1 MPSFQMDQPPVVAAR
16 GDAEALRQYIVLL
29 VDRLKYVLNHLDD
42 ENIQS
47 VSATK
52 IGRRM
57 GTMADAL
64 GEKGTDNERVR
75 QMVRELTMTTF
86 KSADIDWNQMKGF
99 DRAVETAVQVI
110 MEALQDG
117 IDSLSDRVD
126 DIEAALEALR
136 AMTEGE
142 IARLEA
148 MIPTETATTTANG
161 LMSATDKA
169 KLDGIEAEANAYTHP
184 AYTARTGQPTANKT
198 PGFGETFTVS
208 QIKSDATGH
217 VTAATNRTVKIPDT
231 EATQSAAGLMSST
244 DKAKLDAFGAASTYA
259 LKTDLTAVYR
269 YKGSKATV
277 SALPSADNVQG
288 DVWDVQETG
297 MNYAWNG
304 SAWDALGM
312 IYTPDIITDA
322 QVDAICV

>member
-110 MEALQDG
+110 MEALRDG
-117 IDSLSDRVD
+117 IDNLSDRVD
-126 DIEAALEALR
+126 DIEAALEALQ
-136 AMTEGE
+136 AMTEEEIDAILGDLDGE
-142 IARLEA
+142 ISRVEDLLRTYRLRQNTLYDDLGENRGQVDFSAVNARIDTVQDTLAENTQVLTNEELEA
-148 MIPTETATTTANG
+148 M
-161 LMSATDKA
+161 
-169 KLDGIEAEANAYTHP
+169 
-184 AYTARTGQPTANKT
+184 
-198 PGFGETFTVS
+198 
-208 QIKSDATGH
+208 
-217 VTAATNRTVKIPDT
+217 
-231 EATQSAAGLMSST
+231 
-244 DKAKLDAFGAASTYA
+244 
-259 LKTDLTAVYR
+259 LK
-269 YKGSKATV
+269 
-277 SALPSADNVQG
+277 
-288 DVWDVQETG
+288 
-297 MNYAWNG
+297 
-304 SAWDALGM
+304 
-312 IYTPDIITDA
+312 
-322 QVDAICV
+322 

>member
-126 DIEAALEALR
+126 DIETALEALQ
-136 AMTEGE
+136 AMTEEEIDEILGTLDGE
-142 IARLEA
+142 ISRVEDLLRTYRLRQNTLYDDLGENRGQVDFSAVNARIDTVQDTLAENTQILTNEELEA
-148 MIPTETATTTANG
+148 M
-161 LMSATDKA
+161 L
-169 KLDGIEAEANAYTHP
+169 
-184 AYTARTGQPTANKT
+184 
-198 PGFGETFTVS
+198 V
-208 QIKSDATGH
+208 
-217 VTAATNRTVKIPDT
+217 
-231 EATQSAAGLMSST
+231 
-244 DKAKLDAFGAASTYA
+244 
-259 LKTDLTAVYR
+259 
-269 YKGSKATV
+269 
-277 SALPSADNVQG
+277 
-288 DVWDVQETG
+288 
-297 MNYAWNG
+297 
-304 SAWDALGM
+304 
-312 IYTPDIITDA
+312 
-322 QVDAICV
+322 

>member
-1 MPSFQMDQPPVVAAR
+1 MDQPPVVAAR

-136 AMTEGE
+136 AMTEEEIDAILGDLDGE
-142 IARLEA
+142 ISRVEDLLRTYRLRQNTLYDDLGENRGQVDFSAVNARIDTVQDTLAENTQVLTNEELEA
-148 MIPTETATTTANG
+148 M
-161 LMSATDKA
+161 L
-169 KLDGIEAEANAYTHP
+169 
-184 AYTARTGQPTANKT
+184 
-198 PGFGETFTVS
+198 V
-208 QIKSDATGH
+208 
-217 VTAATNRTVKIPDT
+217 
-231 EATQSAAGLMSST
+231 
-244 DKAKLDAFGAASTYA
+244 
-259 LKTDLTAVYR
+259 
-269 YKGSKATV
+269 
-277 SALPSADNVQG
+277 
-288 DVWDVQETG
+288 
-297 MNYAWNG
+297 
-304 SAWDALGM
+304 
-312 IYTPDIITDA
+312 
-322 QVDAICV
+322 

>member
-117 IDSLSDRVD
+117 IDDLSDRGD
-126 DIEAALEALR
+126 DIEAALEALQ
-136 AMTEGE
+136 AMTEEEIDAILGDLDGE
-142 IARLEA
+142 ISRVEDLLRTYRLRQNTLYDDLGENRGQVDFSAVNARIDTVQDTLAESTQILTNEELEA
-148 MIPTETATTTANG
+148 M
-161 LMSATDKA
+161 L
-169 KLDGIEAEANAYTHP
+169 
-184 AYTARTGQPTANKT
+184 
-198 PGFGETFTVS
+198 V
-208 QIKSDATGH
+208 
-217 VTAATNRTVKIPDT
+217 
-231 EATQSAAGLMSST
+231 
-244 DKAKLDAFGAASTYA
+244 
-259 LKTDLTAVYR
+259 
-269 YKGSKATV
+269 
-277 SALPSADNVQG
+277 
-288 DVWDVQETG
+288 
-297 MNYAWNG
+297 
-304 SAWDALGM
+304 
-312 IYTPDIITDA
+312 
-322 QVDAICV
+322 

>member
-1 MPSFQMDQPPVVAAR
+1 MDQPPVVAAR

-136 AMTEGE
+136 AMTEEKIDEILGTLDGE
-142 IARLEA
+142 ISRVEDLLRTYRLRQNTLYDDLGENRGQVDFSAVNARIDTVQDTLAESTQILTNEELEA
-148 MIPTETATTTANG
+148 M
-161 LMSATDKA
+161 L
-169 KLDGIEAEANAYTHP
+169 
-184 AYTARTGQPTANKT
+184 
-198 PGFGETFTVS
+198 V
-208 QIKSDATGH
+208 
-217 VTAATNRTVKIPDT
+217 
-231 EATQSAAGLMSST
+231 
-244 DKAKLDAFGAASTYA
+244 
-259 LKTDLTAVYR
+259 
-269 YKGSKATV
+269 
-277 SALPSADNVQG
+277 
-288 DVWDVQETG
+288 
-297 MNYAWNG
+297 
-304 SAWDALGM
+304 
-312 IYTPDIITDA
+312 
-322 QVDAICV
+322 

>member
-126 DIEAALEALR
+126 DIEAALEALQ
-136 AMTEGE
+136 AMTEEEIDAILGDLDGE
-142 IARLEA
+142 ISRVEDLLRTYRLRQNTLYDDLGENRGQVDFSAVNARIDTVQDTLAENTQVLTNEELEA
-148 MIPTETATTTANG
+148 M
-161 LMSATDKA
+161 
-169 KLDGIEAEANAYTHP
+169 
-184 AYTARTGQPTANKT
+184 
-198 PGFGETFTVS
+198 
-208 QIKSDATGH
+208 
-217 VTAATNRTVKIPDT
+217 
-231 EATQSAAGLMSST
+231 
-244 DKAKLDAFGAASTYA
+244 
-259 LKTDLTAVYR
+259 LK
-269 YKGSKATV
+269 
-277 SALPSADNVQG
+277 
-288 DVWDVQETG
+288 
-297 MNYAWNG
+297 
-304 SAWDALGM
+304 
-312 IYTPDIITDA
+312 
-322 QVDAICV
+322 

>member
-117 IDSLSDRVD
+117 IDDLSDRVD

-136 AMTEGE
+136 AMTEEEIDAILGDLDGE
-142 IARLEA
+142 ISRVEDLLRTYRLRQNTLYDDLGENRGQVDFSAVNARIDTVQDTLAENTQVLTNEELEA
-148 MIPTETATTTANG
+148 M
-161 LMSATDKA
+161 L
-169 KLDGIEAEANAYTHP
+169 
-184 AYTARTGQPTANKT
+184 
-198 PGFGETFTVS
+198 V
-208 QIKSDATGH
+208 
-217 VTAATNRTVKIPDT
+217 
-231 EATQSAAGLMSST
+231 
-244 DKAKLDAFGAASTYA
+244 
-259 LKTDLTAVYR
+259 
-269 YKGSKATV
+269 
-277 SALPSADNVQG
+277 
-288 DVWDVQETG
+288 
-297 MNYAWNG
+297 
-304 SAWDALGM
+304 
-312 IYTPDIITDA
+312 
-322 QVDAICV
+322 

>member
-1 MPSFQMDQPPVVAAR
+1 MDRPPVVAAR

-136 AMTEGE
+136 AMTEEEIDAILGDLDGE
-142 IARLEA
+142 ISRVEDLLRTYRLRQNTLYDDLGENRGQVDFSAVNARIDTVQDTLAESTQILTNEELEA
-148 MIPTETATTTANG
+148 M
-161 LMSATDKA
+161 L
-169 KLDGIEAEANAYTHP
+169 
-184 AYTARTGQPTANKT
+184 
-198 PGFGETFTVS
+198 V
-208 QIKSDATGH
+208 
-217 VTAATNRTVKIPDT
+217 
-231 EATQSAAGLMSST
+231 
-244 DKAKLDAFGAASTYA
+244 
-259 LKTDLTAVYR
+259 
-269 YKGSKATV
+269 
-277 SALPSADNVQG
+277 
-288 DVWDVQETG
+288 
-297 MNYAWNG
+297 
-304 SAWDALGM
+304 
-312 IYTPDIITDA
+312 
-322 QVDAICV
+322 

>member
-136 AMTEGE
+136 AMTEEEIDAILGDLDGE
-142 IARLEA
+142 ISRVEDLLRTYRLRQNTLYDDLGENRGQVDFSAVNARIDTVQDTLAENTQVLTNEELEA
-148 MIPTETATTTANG
+148 M
-161 LMSATDKA
+161 L
-169 KLDGIEAEANAYTHP
+169 
-184 AYTARTGQPTANKT
+184 
-198 PGFGETFTVS
+198 V
-208 QIKSDATGH
+208 
-217 VTAATNRTVKIPDT
+217 
-231 EATQSAAGLMSST
+231 
-244 DKAKLDAFGAASTYA
+244 
-259 LKTDLTAVYR
+259 
-269 YKGSKATV
+269 
-277 SALPSADNVQG
+277 
-288 DVWDVQETG
+288 
-297 MNYAWNG
+297 
-304 SAWDALGM
+304 
-312 IYTPDIITDA
+312 
-322 QVDAICV
+322 

>member
-1 MPSFQMDQPPVVAAR
+1 MDQPPVVAAR

-136 AMTEGE
+136 AMTEEEIDEILGTLDGE
-142 IARLEA
+142 ISRVEDLLRTYRLRQNTLYDDQGENRGQVDFSAVNARIDTVQDTLAENTQVLTNEELEA
-148 MIPTETATTTANG
+148 M
-161 LMSATDKA
+161 L
-169 KLDGIEAEANAYTHP
+169 
-184 AYTARTGQPTANKT
+184 
-198 PGFGETFTVS
+198 V
-208 QIKSDATGH
+208 
-217 VTAATNRTVKIPDT
+217 
-231 EATQSAAGLMSST
+231 
-244 DKAKLDAFGAASTYA
+244 
-259 LKTDLTAVYR
+259 
-269 YKGSKATV
+269 
-277 SALPSADNVQG
+277 
-288 DVWDVQETG
+288 
-297 MNYAWNG
+297 
-304 SAWDALGM
+304 
-312 IYTPDIITDA
+312 
-322 QVDAICV
+322 

>member
-136 AMTEGE
+136 AMTEEEIDEILGTLDGE
-142 IARLEA
+142 ISRVEDLLRTYRLRQNTLYDDMGENRGQVDFSAVNARIDTVQDTLAENTQVLTNEELEA
-148 MIPTETATTTANG
+148 M
-161 LMSATDKA
+161 L
-169 KLDGIEAEANAYTHP
+169 
-184 AYTARTGQPTANKT
+184 
-198 PGFGETFTVS
+198 V
-208 QIKSDATGH
+208 
-217 VTAATNRTVKIPDT
+217 
-231 EATQSAAGLMSST
+231 
-244 DKAKLDAFGAASTYA
+244 
-259 LKTDLTAVYR
+259 
-269 YKGSKATV
+269 
-277 SALPSADNVQG
+277 
-288 DVWDVQETG
+288 
-297 MNYAWNG
+297 
-304 SAWDALGM
+304 
-312 IYTPDIITDA
+312 
-322 QVDAICV
+322 

>member
-117 IDSLSDRVD
+117 IDDLSDRVD

-136 AMTEGE
+136 AMTEEKIDAILGDLDGE
-142 IARLEA
+142 ISRVEDLLRTYRLRQNTLYDDLGENRGQVDFSAVNARIDTVQDTLAESTQILTNEELEA
-148 MIPTETATTTANG
+148 M
-161 LMSATDKA
+161 L
-169 KLDGIEAEANAYTHP
+169 
-184 AYTARTGQPTANKT
+184 
-198 PGFGETFTVS
+198 V
-208 QIKSDATGH
+208 
-217 VTAATNRTVKIPDT
+217 
-231 EATQSAAGLMSST
+231 
-244 DKAKLDAFGAASTYA
+244 
-259 LKTDLTAVYR
+259 
-269 YKGSKATV
+269 
-277 SALPSADNVQG
+277 
-288 DVWDVQETG
+288 
-297 MNYAWNG
+297 
-304 SAWDALGM
+304 
-312 IYTPDIITDA
+312 
-322 QVDAICV
+322 

>member
-136 AMTEGE
+136 AMTEEEIDEILGTLDGE
-142 IARLEA
+142 VSRVEDLLRTYRLRQNTLYDDMGENRGQVDFSAVNARIDTVQDTLAENTQVLTNEELEA
-148 MIPTETATTTANG
+148 M
-161 LMSATDKA
+161 L
-169 KLDGIEAEANAYTHP
+169 
-184 AYTARTGQPTANKT
+184 
-198 PGFGETFTVS
+198 V
-208 QIKSDATGH
+208 
-217 VTAATNRTVKIPDT
+217 
-231 EATQSAAGLMSST
+231 
-244 DKAKLDAFGAASTYA
+244 
-259 LKTDLTAVYR
+259 
-269 YKGSKATV
+269 
-277 SALPSADNVQG
+277 
-288 DVWDVQETG
+288 
-297 MNYAWNG
+297 
-304 SAWDALGM
+304 
-312 IYTPDIITDA
+312 
-322 QVDAICV
+322 

>member
-126 DIEAALEALR
+126 DIEAALEALQ
-136 AMTEGE
+136 AMTEEEIDEILGTLDGE
-142 IARLEA
+142 ISRVEDLLRTYRLRQNTLYDDLGENRGQVDFSAVNARIDTVQDTLAENTQVLTNEELEA
-148 MIPTETATTTANG
+148 M
-161 LMSATDKA
+161 L
-169 KLDGIEAEANAYTHP
+169 
-184 AYTARTGQPTANKT
+184 
-198 PGFGETFTVS
+198 V
-208 QIKSDATGH
+208 
-217 VTAATNRTVKIPDT
+217 
-231 EATQSAAGLMSST
+231 
-244 DKAKLDAFGAASTYA
+244 
-259 LKTDLTAVYR
+259 
-269 YKGSKATV
+269 
-277 SALPSADNVQG
+277 
-288 DVWDVQETG
+288 
-297 MNYAWNG
+297 
-304 SAWDALGM
+304 
-312 IYTPDIITDA
+312 
-322 QVDAICV
+322 

>member
-126 DIEAALEALR
+126 DIEAALEALQ
-136 AMTEGE
+136 AMTEEEIDAILGDLDGE
-142 IARLEA
+142 ISRVEDLLRTYRLRQNTLYDDQGENRGQVDFSAVNARIDTVQDTLAESTQILTNEELEA
-148 MIPTETATTTANG
+148 M
-161 LMSATDKA
+161 L
-169 KLDGIEAEANAYTHP
+169 
-184 AYTARTGQPTANKT
+184 
-198 PGFGETFTVS
+198 V
-208 QIKSDATGH
+208 
-217 VTAATNRTVKIPDT
+217 
-231 EATQSAAGLMSST
+231 
-244 DKAKLDAFGAASTYA
+244 
-259 LKTDLTAVYR
+259 
-269 YKGSKATV
+269 
-277 SALPSADNVQG
+277 
-288 DVWDVQETG
+288 
-297 MNYAWNG
+297 
-304 SAWDALGM
+304 
-312 IYTPDIITDA
+312 
-322 QVDAICV
+322 

>member
-136 AMTEGE
+136 AMTEEKIDEILGALDGE
-142 IARLEA
+142 ISRVEDLLRTYRLRQNTLYDDLGENRGQVDFSAVNARIDTVQDTLAESTQILTNEELEA
-148 MIPTETATTTANG
+148 M
-161 LMSATDKA
+161 
-169 KLDGIEAEANAYTHP
+169 
-184 AYTARTGQPTANKT
+184 
-198 PGFGETFTVS
+198 
-208 QIKSDATGH
+208 
-217 VTAATNRTVKIPDT
+217 
-231 EATQSAAGLMSST
+231 
-244 DKAKLDAFGAASTYA
+244 
-259 LKTDLTAVYR
+259 LK
-269 YKGSKATV
+269 
-277 SALPSADNVQG
+277 
-288 DVWDVQETG
+288 
-297 MNYAWNG
+297 
-304 SAWDALGM
+304 
-312 IYTPDIITDA
+312 
-322 QVDAICV
+322 

>member
-136 AMTEGE
+136 AMTEEEIDAILGDLDGE
-142 IARLEA
+142 ISRVEDLLRTYRMRQNTLYDDLGENRGQVDFSAVNARIDTVQDTLAENTQVLTNEELEA
-148 MIPTETATTTANG
+148 M
-161 LMSATDKA
+161 L
-169 KLDGIEAEANAYTHP
+169 
-184 AYTARTGQPTANKT
+184 
-198 PGFGETFTVS
+198 V
-208 QIKSDATGH
+208 
-217 VTAATNRTVKIPDT
+217 
-231 EATQSAAGLMSST
+231 
-244 DKAKLDAFGAASTYA
+244 
-259 LKTDLTAVYR
+259 
-269 YKGSKATV
+269 
-277 SALPSADNVQG
+277 
-288 DVWDVQETG
+288 
-297 MNYAWNG
+297 
-304 SAWDALGM
+304 
-312 IYTPDIITDA
+312 
-322 QVDAICV
+322 

>member
-136 AMTEGE
+136 AMTEEEIDEILGTLDGE
-142 IARLEA
+142 ISRVEDLLRTYRLRQNTLYDDLGENRGQVDFSAVNARIDTVQDTLAESTQILTNEELEA
-148 MIPTETATTTANG
+148 M
-161 LMSATDKA
+161 L
-169 KLDGIEAEANAYTHP
+169 
-184 AYTARTGQPTANKT
+184 
-198 PGFGETFTVS
+198 V
-208 QIKSDATGH
+208 
-217 VTAATNRTVKIPDT
+217 
-231 EATQSAAGLMSST
+231 
-244 DKAKLDAFGAASTYA
+244 
-259 LKTDLTAVYR
+259 
-269 YKGSKATV
+269 
-277 SALPSADNVQG
+277 
-288 DVWDVQETG
+288 
-297 MNYAWNG
+297 
-304 SAWDALGM
+304 
-312 IYTPDIITDA
+312 
-322 QVDAICV
+322 

>member
-1 MPSFQMDQPPVVAAR
+1 MDQPPVVAAR

-136 AMTEGE
+136 AMTEEKIDEILGALDGE
-142 IARLEA
+142 ISRVEDLLRTYRLRQNTLYDDLGENRGQVDFSAVNARIDTVQDTLAESTQILTNEELEA
-148 MIPTETATTTANG
+148 M
-161 LMSATDKA
+161 
-169 KLDGIEAEANAYTHP
+169 
-184 AYTARTGQPTANKT
+184 
-198 PGFGETFTVS
+198 
-208 QIKSDATGH
+208 
-217 VTAATNRTVKIPDT
+217 
-231 EATQSAAGLMSST
+231 
-244 DKAKLDAFGAASTYA
+244 
-259 LKTDLTAVYR
+259 LK
-269 YKGSKATV
+269 
-277 SALPSADNVQG
+277 
-288 DVWDVQETG
+288 
-297 MNYAWNG
+297 
-304 SAWDALGM
+304 
-312 IYTPDIITDA
+312 
-322 QVDAICV
+322 

>member
-136 AMTEGE
+136 AMTEEEIDEILGTLDGE
-142 IARLEA
+142 ISRVEDLLRTYRLRQNTLYDDQGENRGQVDFSAVNARIDTVQDTLAENTQVLTNEELEA
-148 MIPTETATTTANG
+148 M
-161 LMSATDKA
+161 L
-169 KLDGIEAEANAYTHP
+169 
-184 AYTARTGQPTANKT
+184 
-198 PGFGETFTVS
+198 V
-208 QIKSDATGH
+208 
-217 VTAATNRTVKIPDT
+217 
-231 EATQSAAGLMSST
+231 
-244 DKAKLDAFGAASTYA
+244 
-259 LKTDLTAVYR
+259 
-269 YKGSKATV
+269 
-277 SALPSADNVQG
+277 
-288 DVWDVQETG
+288 
-297 MNYAWNG
+297 
-304 SAWDALGM
+304 
-312 IYTPDIITDA
+312 
-322 QVDAICV
+322 

>member
-110 MEALQDG
+110 MDALQDG

-136 AMTEGE
+136 AMTEEEIDAILGDLDGE
-142 IARLEA
+142 ISRVEDLLRTYRLRQNTLYDDLGENRGQVDFSAVNARIDTVQDTLAENTQVLTNEELEA
-148 MIPTETATTTANG
+148 M
-161 LMSATDKA
+161 L
-169 KLDGIEAEANAYTHP
+169 
-184 AYTARTGQPTANKT
+184 
-198 PGFGETFTVS
+198 V
-208 QIKSDATGH
+208 
-217 VTAATNRTVKIPDT
+217 
-231 EATQSAAGLMSST
+231 
-244 DKAKLDAFGAASTYA
+244 
-259 LKTDLTAVYR
+259 
-269 YKGSKATV
+269 
-277 SALPSADNVQG
+277 
-288 DVWDVQETG
+288 
-297 MNYAWNG
+297 
-304 SAWDALGM
+304 
-312 IYTPDIITDA
+312 
-322 QVDAICV
+322 

>member
-117 IDSLSDRVD
+117 IDDLSDRVD

-136 AMTEGE
+136 AMTEEKIDAILGDLDGE
-142 IARLEA
+142 ISRVEDLLRTYRLRQNTLYDDLGENRGQVDFSAVNARIDTVQDTLAENTQVLTNEELEA
-148 MIPTETATTTANG
+148 M
-161 LMSATDKA
+161 L
-169 KLDGIEAEANAYTHP
+169 
-184 AYTARTGQPTANKT
+184 
-198 PGFGETFTVS
+198 V
-208 QIKSDATGH
+208 
-217 VTAATNRTVKIPDT
+217 
-231 EATQSAAGLMSST
+231 
-244 DKAKLDAFGAASTYA
+244 
-259 LKTDLTAVYR
+259 
-269 YKGSKATV
+269 
-277 SALPSADNVQG
+277 
-288 DVWDVQETG
+288 
-297 MNYAWNG
+297 
-304 SAWDALGM
+304 
-312 IYTPDIITDA
+312 
-322 QVDAICV
+322 